1 MCAQRRS
8 CNLASRRRRER
19 IVDCVGTLFAAN
31 YEEDDILSE
40 MLSDET
46 HSAWT
51 LESVG
56 ASGNVCTVNWRIL
69 RKWNGSRVVLEH
81 HYDHQQ
87 SSEPLTDDDL
97 RFGESEMPI
106 VSWRRS

>member
-1 MCAQRRS
+1 MMCEQRRS
-8 CNLASRRRRER
+8 CNLASRRRGEG
-19 IVDCVGTLFAAN
+19 IVGCVGTLFAPN

-56 ASGNVCTVNWRIL
+56 ASGKVCTVNWRIL

-87 SSEPLTDDDL
+87 SGEPLTDGNL
-97 RFGESEMPI
+97 RFGESEMP
-106 VSWRRS
+106 